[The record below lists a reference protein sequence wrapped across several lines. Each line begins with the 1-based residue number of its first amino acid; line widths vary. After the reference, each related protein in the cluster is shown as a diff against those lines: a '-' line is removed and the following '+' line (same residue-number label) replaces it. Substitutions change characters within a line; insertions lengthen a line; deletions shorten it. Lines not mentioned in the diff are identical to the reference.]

1 MGAWSFAGRARR
13 ELTATG
19 ATAHSQRNATLDEL
33 TPQEAATPAELPPCA
48 IAPANIATVS
58 IDFTAAGF
66 AR

>member
-1 MGAWSFAGRARR
+1 MGARSFAGRTRQ
-13 ELTATG
+13 EVTATG

-33 TPQEAATPAELPPCA
+33 TRRKPAAPTELPPCA

-58 IDFTAAGF
+58 IDFTAAGC